1 MDNHSHSHNHSHG
14 HSGCPGH
21 NAPYRILLISIVI
34 IILFA
39 IVEAVVGWWSQSLA
53 LMGDA
58 GHMGSDALALGIAA
72 FAAWIATKPPSKKHS
87 YGLGRAEIVAAW
99 ISSLMMLMLSIVIIV
114 EAVSRLHEHVV
125 VKSLPLMIVAALGI
139 FVNLAVAWLL
149 TRSQRTLNIRAAL
162 LHVIGDLLGSVAA
175 LVAGAVIHYTGWYP
189 IDPILSIFIS
199 ILIMISSIRLLRES
213 LQVLMEGVPP
223 YIQIEEVSVT
233 LKKIDG
239 VNNIHDLHIWTL
251 SSGVIVLSAH
261 VDITEFSSWP
271 TLLEELRNTIKH
283 KYDIDHV
290 TLQPEPEV
298 IDCQPCSG
306 TQGDL
311 SGR

>member
-1 MDNHSHSHNHSHG
+1 MHDHTHNHSHG

-21 NAPYRILLISIVI
+21 NAPYRVLLLSIVI
-34 IILFA
+34 IVLFA
-39 IVEAVVGWWSQSLA
+39 VVEAVVGWWSQSLA

-58 GHMGSDALALGIAA
+58 GHMGSDAIALAIAA
-72 FAAWIATKPPSKKHS
+72 FAAWIATKPPSEKHS
-87 YGLGRAEIVAAW
+87 YGLGRAEVVAAW
-99 ISSLMMLMLSIVIIV
+99 ISSLLMLVLSIAIIV

-125 VKSLPLMIVAALGI
+125 VKSLPLMIVAALGLFI
-139 FVNLAVAWLL
+139 NLAVAWLL

-213 LQVLMEGVPP
+213 LRVLMEGVPP
-223 YIQIEEVSVT
+223 HIQIDEVSQT
-233 LKKIDG
+233 LQAIKGING
-239 VNNIHDLHIWTL
+239 VHDLHIWTL
-251 SSGVIVLSAH
+251 SSGVAALSAH
-261 VDITEFSSWP
+261 IDITNFSHWP
-271 TLLEELRNTIKH
+271 ALLEELRNTIKH
-283 KYDIDHV
+283 RYQIDHI

-298 IDCQPCSG
+298 IDCQPCNG
-306 TQGDL
+306 TTAT
-311 SGR
+311 